1 MKKTAYGLFVNSAA
15 VAFGVLMV
23 LAPVAA
29 TAAERGH
36 ASARGGGE
44 GSLGRGGAV
53 GHFSG
58 GGGHTTIA
66 GERGRFTGSE
76 RIVAGSGIG
85 VRSNMSVPLGG
96 GFGGRYY
103 RGAYFGIG
111 TAPYAY
117 GYYPGYAVA
126 AAPPP
131 CTRPLYD
138 AYGNAIEDP
147 ACYSGEQPYMQEY
160 GAVPQ
165 EQYPAQRQPYP
176 AQQQQQYPTQ
186 QQQYPAQQQQQYP
199 TAQPYPAPQQQ
210 QYSAPQQAYPAQ
222 PQYAPAQ
229 PQQYYSQP
237 QQYGR

>member
-1 MKKTAYGLFVNSAA
+1 MKKTAYSLFGNSAA

-85 VRSNMSVPLGG
+85 VRSNMSVRIGG
-96 GFGGRYY
+96 GVGGRYY
-103 RGAYFGIG
+103 RGAYFGVG

-126 AAPPP
+126 AVPLP
-131 CTRPLYD
+131 CARPLYD

-147 ACYSGEQPYMQEY
+147 ACYSGEQPYTQEDDT
-160 GAVPQ
+160 VPQ
-165 EQYPAQRQPYP
+165 EQYPPQRQPYP

-186 QQQYPAQQQQQYP
+186 QQE
-199 TAQPYPAPQQQ
+199 
-210 QYSAPQQAYPAQ
+210 QYSAPQQPYSAQ

-229 PQQYYSQP
+229 PRQQYYSQP